1 MSANS
6 LSEIDAL
13 SAVFSALS
21 DPTRRA
27 MLSRLSQGEASVND
41 LAAPFKMSLP
51 AVSKHIKVLEK
62 AGLLTKTINAQQ
74 RPCKIDG
81 AQLRQA
87 VDWIDQYKQLWEG
100 RLDRLDAYLVK
111 LRTDETSEVASK
123 STKIKA
129 QKTAKNTTKK
139 IAVKAINT
147 PAIAKISPQK
157 QAKPEKS
164 AKSLKVVPK
173 APSNATSKA
182 TPKTKLKTTAKPQ
195 EKTHVQEP
203 NDLQQ
208 QIGFDF

>member
-6 LSEIDAL
+6 SSEIDALNDTL

-27 MLSRLSQGEASVND
+27 MLARLSQGEASVNE

-81 AQLRQA
+81 VQLKQA

-100 RLDRLDAYLVK
+100 RLDRLDRLDAYLVE
-111 LRTDETSEVASK
+111 LHASESSKVAAK
-123 STKIKA
+123 STKVKA
-129 QKTAKNTTKK
+129 KKILKNTTKK
-139 IAVKAINT
+139 IAAKAINT
-147 PAIAKISPQK
+147 PARGKKDLKK
-157 QAKPEKS
+157 QVKTEKS
-164 AKSLKVVPK
+164 PK
-173 APSNATSKA
+173 K
-182 TPKTKLKTTAKPQ
+182 PKLSPKQTVKPQ
-195 EKTHVQEP
+195 EKTNDNKDINH
-203 NDLQQ
+203 DLQQ

>member
-1 MSANS
+1 MSANTV
-6 LSEIDAL
+6 SEIDAL

-27 MLSRLSQGEASVND
+27 MLARLSQGEASVNE

-81 AQLRQA
+81 AQLKQA
-87 VDWIDQYKQLWEG
+87 VDWIDQF
-100 RLDRLDAYLVK
+100 
-111 LRTDETSEVASK
+111 S
-123 STKIKA
+123 I
-129 QKTAKNTTKK
+129 KNTIKK
-139 IAVKAINT
+139 IATQAINT
-147 PAIAKISPQK
+147 PANGKNSSKKP
-157 QAKPEKS
+157 AKPEKPPKP
-164 AKSLKVVPK
+164 AKPV
-173 APSNATSKA
+173 
-182 TPKTKLKTTAKPQ
+182 KTKLKPQ
-195 EKTHVQEP
+195 EKTHDHEP

>member
-6 LSEIDAL
+6 SNEIDALNDTL

-27 MLSRLSQGEASVND
+27 MLARLSQGEASVNE

-81 AQLRQA
+81 VQLKQA
-87 VDWIDQYKQLWEG
+87 VDWIAQYKQLWEG
-100 RLDRLDAYLVK
+100 RLDRLDAYLVE
-111 LRTDETSEVASK
+111 LHASESSKVAAK
-123 STKIKA
+123 STKVKA
-129 QKTAKNTTKK
+129 KKILKITTKK
-139 IAVKAINT
+139 IAVQAINT
-147 PAIAKISPQK
+147 PDRGKKDLKK
-157 QAKPEKS
+157 QVKTEKS
-164 AKSLKVVPK
+164 PK
-173 APSNATSKA
+173 K
-182 TPKTKLKTTAKPQ
+182 PKLSPKQTVQPQ
-195 EKTHVQEP
+195 EKTNDNKDINH
-203 NDLQQ
+203 DLQQ

>member
-1 MSANS
+1 MSANAT
-6 LSEIDAL
+6 SEIDALSDTL

-27 MLSRLSQGEASVND
+27 MLARLSQGEASVNE

-51 AVSKHIKVLEK
+51 AVSKHIKVLQK

-81 AQLRQA
+81 AQLNQA
-87 VDWIDQYKQLWEG
+87 VDWMARYTIK
-100 RLDRLDAYLVK
+100 
-111 LRTDETSEVASK
+111 SIASQAVN
-123 STKIKA
+123 TLA
-129 QKTAKNTTKK
+129 RGKNGLK
-139 IAVKAINT
+139 
-147 PAIAKISPQK
+147 K

-164 AKSLKVVPK
+164 PKNLKVSSQV
-173 APSNATSKA
+173 TTKA
-182 TPKTKLKTTAKPQ
+182 TLKSNAKPQ
-195 EKTHVQEP
+195 EKPHDQEP

>member
-1 MSANS
+1 MSANTA
-6 LSEIDAL
+6 SEIDALNDTL

-27 MLSRLSQGEASVND
+27 MLARLSQGEASVNE

-81 AQLRQA
+81 AQLKQA

-111 LRTDETSEVASK
+111 LHAEETTAK
-123 STKIKA
+123 ATKINTQKA
-129 QKTAKNTTKK
+129 PKTAKTTAKTTAKNTTKN
-139 IAVKAINT
+139 IATKAINT
-147 PAIAKISPQK
+147 LARGKNKPQK
-157 QAKPEKS
+157 QAKSEKI
-164 AKSLKVVPK
+164 PK
-173 APSNATSKA
+173 PT
-182 TPKTKLKTTAKPQ
+182 KTTIKTQ
-195 EKTHVQEP
+195 EKP
-203 NDLQQ
+203 DDNNLQQ

>member
-1 MSANS
+1 MSAIS
-6 LSEIDAL
+6 TSEIDAL
-13 SAVFSALS
+13 SATFAALS

-27 MLSRLSQGEASVND
+27 MLTRLSLGEASVNE

-62 AGLLTKTINAQQ
+62 AGLLTKTRNAQL

-81 AQLRQA
+81 DQLKQA

-111 LRTDETSEVASK
+111 LQDSENTTNIIAIEEINTTATARNSLK
-123 STKIKA
+123 KKIKP
-129 QKTAKNTTKK
+129 
-139 IAVKAINT
+139 VK
-147 PAIAKISPQK
+147 
-157 QAKPEKS
+157 
-164 AKSLKVVPK
+164 
-173 APSNATSKA
+173 
-182 TPKTKLKTTAKPQ
+182 TPKSVKNLKLSPKPVKTQ
-195 EKTHVQEP
+195 EKNDD

>member
-1 MSANS
+1 MSANTAT
-6 LSEIDAL
+6 EIDAL

-27 MLSRLSQGEASVND
+27 MLARLSQGEASVNE

-81 AQLRQA
+81 AQLKQA

-111 LRTDETSEVASK
+111 LHADETSAVAAKSTNIKASK
-123 STKIKA
+123 NAKNSTKNTIKNIAA
-129 QKTAKNTTKK
+129 Q
-139 IAVKAINT
+139 AINT
-147 PAIAKISPQK
+147 RSNGKNSSKK
-157 QAKPEKS
+157 QAKSEKPP
-164 AKSLKVVPK
+164 KPPKPPK
-173 APSNATSKA
+173 ALKPVKTPPKA
-182 TPKTKLKTTAKPQ
+182 ITKPQ
-195 EKTHVQEP
+195 EKPDDNDP
-203 NDLQQ
+203 NNLQQ

>member
-1 MSANS
+1 MSANTA
-6 LSEIDAL
+6 SEIDAL

-27 MLSRLSQGEASVND
+27 MLARLSQGEASVNE

-81 AQLRQA
+81 AQLKQA

-111 LRTDETSEVASK
+111 LHANETDEAAATSGRAK
-123 STKIKA
+123 AKTKTPKTA
-129 QKTAKNTTKK
+129 KTTAKNTIKK
-139 IAVKAINT
+139 IATQAINT
-147 PAIAKISPQK
+147 PANGKNSSKK
-157 QAKPEKS
+157 QAKSEKPPKP
-164 AKSLKVVPK
+164 AKPV
-173 APSNATSKA
+173 
-182 TPKTKLKTTAKPQ
+182 KTKLKPQ
-195 EKTHVQEP
+195 EKTHDQEP

>member
-1 MSANS
+1 MSADS
-6 LSEIDAL
+6 KLEINAINDAL
-13 SAVFSALS
+13 SATFAALA

-27 MLSRLSQGEASVND
+27 MLSRLSQGEASVNE

-81 AQLRQA
+81 VQLKQA

-100 RLDRLDAYLVK
+100 RLDRLDAYLVE
-111 LRTDETSEVASK
+111 LHASETAAK
-123 STKIKA
+123 STKVKSPKA
-129 QKTAKNTTKK
+129 AKYTTKK
-139 IAVKAINT
+139 IAAQAINT
-147 PAIAKISPQK
+147 PARRKKNLKK
-157 QAKPEKS
+157 QVKTEKPPKN
-164 AKSLKVVPK
+164 PK
-173 APSNATSKA
+173 ATV
-182 TPKTKLKTTAKPQ
+182 KPQ
-195 EKTHVQEP
+195 EKTDD

>member
-1 MSANS
+1 MSVNIT
-6 LSEIDAL
+6 SEIDALNDTL

-27 MLSRLSQGEASVND
+27 MLARLSQGEASVNE

-81 AQLRQA
+81 GQLKQA
-87 VDWIDQYKQLWEG
+87 VAWIDQF
-100 RLDRLDAYLVK
+100 
-111 LRTDETSEVASK
+111 SI
-123 STKIKA
+123 KI
-129 QKTAKNTTKK
+129 TTKK
-139 IAVKAINT
+139 IAAKAINT
-147 PAIAKISPQK
+147 SVIAKTKPKK
-157 QAKPEKS
+157 QAKP
-164 AKSLKVVPK
+164 PK
-173 APSNATSKA
+173 P
-182 TPKTKLKTTAKPQ
+182 TKPTVKPQ
-195 EKTHVQEP
+195 EKTNDNKD

>member
-1 MSANS
+1 MSAHS
-6 LSEIDAL
+6 SSEIDAINDTL

-27 MLSRLSQGEASVND
+27 MLARLSQGEASVNE

-51 AVSKHIKVLEK
+51 AVSKHIKVLQK

-74 RPCKIDG
+74 RPCKIDS
-81 AQLRQA
+81 AQLKQA

-111 LRTDETSEVASK
+111 LHADETSELASK

-129 QKTAKNTTKK
+129 QKTSRTAKNTIKK
-139 IAVKAINT
+139 IATQAINT
-147 PAIAKISPQK
+147 PARGINSPLK

-164 AKSLKVVPK
+164 PKNLKVAPK
-173 APSNATSKA
+173 ASSK
-182 TPKTKLKTTAKPQ
+182 TNPKPQ
-195 EKTHVQEP
+195 EKTHDQEP